1 MGCLPTGITIVST
14 SYDGQL
20 LGFTANSF
28 TSVSLSPPL
37 ILFCLNK
44 NAGSIAAFQSSN
56 VFAISILA
64 ANQAE
69 LSKHFS
75 TSQPNKF
82 SSVNHQ
88 IGKITNC
95 PLIIDAVCWVEC
107 KKYQEYE
114 GGDHLIFVGEVLNTT
129 INNDQQPLVYFSKNY
144 RELK

>member
-1 MGCLPTGITIVST
+1 MGCLPTGITVVST
-14 SYDGQL
+14 NYERQL

-44 NAGSIAAFQSSN
+44 NAGSIAAFQSSS

-64 ANQAE
+64 ANQVE
-69 LSKHFS
+69 ISKHFS

-82 SSVNHQ
+82 SSINYQ
-88 IGKITNC
+88 IGKITSC

-129 INNDQQPLVYFSKNY
+129 INNDRQPLVYFSRNY